1 MCESQASLIA
11 IAKAPSNDLLRAGT
25 MPCATKVQ
33 DMRRREFL
41 GVLACAAAA
50 WPLGARAQK
59 LKVPVIGYL
68 HFATPDYEPAAASF
82 FKGLAETGYIEGKDF
97 SVTYRW
103 AEGYYDRLPGMA
115 SELVGLNV
123 DLIAAF
129 GPPPAKAAK
138 TATST
143 IPIVFEVGNDAVE
156 AGLVASLARPGGNA
170 TGLNILFTQL
180 TAKRLELLCELLPGA
195 KNVTL
200 LINPKSPTA
209 EPSIRDAQTGARSKG
224 VQLSILNASTDRE
237 IEAAFSE
244 FGKLQADGLV
254 VAADPFFDTR
264 RQQLASAAA
273 RHKVPTIYFE
283 PEFSTVGGL
292 ISYGSRLSLVY
303 RQMGIYAARILK
315 GEKPADLP
323 VEQPTK
329 FELAINLK
337 TARALGI
344 EVPPK
349 LLFTAD
355 EVIE

>member
-1 MCESQASLIA
+1 M
-11 IAKAPSNDLLRAGT
+11 K
-25 MPCATKVQ
+25 
-33 DMRRREFL
+33 RREFITLL
-41 GVLACAAAA
+41 GAAAVWSLPA
-50 WPLGARAQK
+50 KAAQRK
-59 LKVPVIGYL
+59 PPVIGYL

-82 FKGLAETGYIEGKDF
+82 LRGLAEAGFVEGKDF
-97 SVTYRW
+97 SVLYRW
-103 AEGYYDRLPGMA
+103 AEGHYDRLPAMA
-115 SELVGLNV
+115 SELVQLEV

-129 GPPPAKAAK
+129 GPPPARAAK
-138 TATST
+138 AATST
-143 IPIVFEVGNDAVE
+143 VPIVFEVGNDAVE
-156 AGLVASLARPGGNA
+156 AGLVESLARPGGNA
-170 TGLNILFTQL
+170 TGLNILYTQI
-180 TAKRLELLCELLPGA
+180 TAKRLELLCQLLPRA
-195 KNVTL
+195 KNITL

-209 EPSIRDAQTGARSKG
+209 EPSIRDAQAGARAKG
-224 VQLSILNASTDRE
+224 VQLSILSASNDNE
-237 IEAAFSE
+237 IETAFSE
-244 FGKLQADGLV
+244 FGRIRSDGLI

-264 RQQLASAAA
+264 REQLPAAAA

-292 ISYGSRLSLVY
+292 ISYGSRLSSIYRHMGVY
-303 RQMGIYAARILK
+303 AGRILK

-344 EVPPK
+344 ETPSE